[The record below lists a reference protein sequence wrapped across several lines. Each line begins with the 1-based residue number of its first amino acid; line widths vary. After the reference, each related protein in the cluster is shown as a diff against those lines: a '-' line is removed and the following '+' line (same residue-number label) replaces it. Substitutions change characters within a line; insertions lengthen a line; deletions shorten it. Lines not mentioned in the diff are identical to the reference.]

1 MNTETA
7 AAVAFRDDA
16 PQAER
21 TAALA
26 ELQQVYRPS
35 DTLTPATLAQIFEIA
50 QYDPLNK
57 AIRNNVVP
65 FPGANQGKP
74 GMQSALNDDWIMS
87 LQGDYMEKPGGLTFT
102 ALRSIVDQTPVLSA
116 VLLTRLRQVM
126 RFCRIQESGEGL
138 GYTIR
143 HLDKDHQLGADEREV
158 INRLNR
164 FFLHCGWES
173 NPRQRK
179 KLRRDSFP
187 QFVQKLVR
195 DTLTLDA
202 ASIETEFKRDRAK
215 GLDGLYAVDGATIRL
230 TTEEGYQG
238 DEDIF
243 AVQVVSGR
251 IRTAY
256 THDDLIYE
264 PRNPRADVLIG
275 GYGLSEAELLV
286 RVVTGF
292 LNAMSVNIRG
302 FSENHIPRGVL
313 HLTGN
318 YSPEDLTAFRRYWN
332 SMVKGVQGA
341 WSLPILV
348 SRDQESKASFE
359 NFGIS
364 WDEMYFAK
372 WMTFLTSIIC
382 SVYGMSPSEISFD
395 SFTAGNTSALSGS
408 DTEEKLA
415 DSKDKGLRPLL
426 AYFES
431 LFTDYVV
438 QDFSDHYCFRWTGLD
453 EEDLAVRDQRARL
466 VLTVNELRAEE
477 GYEAL
482 DGPLGEAPLNPSL
495 VGPWL
500 QLTQQQTPQ
509 PGEDFGQPGQY
520 DERQD
525 QDPAGEGGQEQDPGP
540 DFGQPPAPD
549 FSGQQGA
556 DAGPDFGQSPGPDFG
571 QGAGQEAGMLRKAQ
585 DPELYVYRLGD
596 WV

>member
-1 MNTETA
+1 
-7 AAVAFRDDA
+7 
-16 PQAER
+16 
-21 TAALA
+21 
-26 ELQQVYRPS
+26 
-35 DTLTPATLAQIFEIA
+35 
-50 QYDPLNK
+50 
-57 AIRNNVVP
+57 
-65 FPGANQGKP
+65 
-74 GMQSALNDDWIMS
+74 
-87 LQGDYMEKPGGLTFT
+87 
-102 ALRSIVDQTPVLSA
+102 
-116 VLLTRLRQVM
+116 
-126 RFCRIQESGEGL
+126 
-138 GYTIR
+138 
-143 HLDKDHQLGADEREV
+143 
-158 INRLNR
+158 
-164 FFLHCGWES
+164 
-173 NPRQRK
+173 
-179 KLRRDSFP
+179 
-187 QFVQKLVR
+187 
-195 DTLTLDA
+195 
-202 ASIETEFKRDRAK
+202 
-215 GLDGLYAVDGATIRL
+215 
-230 TTEEGYQG
+230 
-238 DEDIF
+238 
-243 AVQVVSGR
+243 
-251 IRTAY
+251 
-256 THDDLIYE
+256 
-264 PRNPRADVLIG
+264 
-275 GYGLSEAELLV
+275 
-286 RVVTGF
+286 
-292 LNAMSVNIRG
+292 
-302 FSENHIPRGVL
+302 
-313 HLTGN
+313 
-318 YSPEDLTAFRRYWN
+318 
-332 SMVKGVQGA
+332 
-341 WSLPILV
+341 
-348 SRDQESKASFE
+348 
-359 NFGIS
+359 
-364 WDEMYFAK
+364 MYFAK

-477 GYEAL
+477 GYAAM

-596 WV
+596 CV